1 MTAIGKYSSYFNI
14 GFQGNNGVFSYNL
27 ERAGGKF
34 TVTPAGYILVNDKI
48 DRETE
53 DVHSFQVSHMKL
65 LSNSFCHETLDLST
79 VTVPNLAQSTA

>member
-1 MTAIGKYSSYFNI
+1 
-14 GFQGNNGVFSYNL
+14 VFSYNL

-53 DVHSFQVSHMKL
+53 DVHSFQVSRM
-65 LSNSFCHETLDLST
+65 
-79 VTVPNLAQSTA
+79 

>member
-1 MTAIGKYSSYFNI
+1 M
-14 GFQGNNGVFSYNL
+14 FSYNL

-65 LSNSFCHETLDLST
+65 LSNSFYHETLDLSI
-79 VTVPNLAQSTA
+79 VTVPKSSSIDGIALLKSFHLNGLPT

>member
-1 MTAIGKYSSYFNI
+1 M
-14 GFQGNNGVFSYNL
+14 FSYNL

-53 DVHSFQVSHMKL
+53 DVHSFQVSRVQCSVALITRHEA
-65 LSNSFCHETLDLST
+65 NWYFHGITCHERAFKKRKSLI
-79 VTVPNLAQSTA
+79 

>member
-1 MTAIGKYSSYFNI
+1 M
-14 GFQGNNGVFSYNL
+14 FSYNL

-53 DVHSFQVSHMKL
+53 DVHSFEVSHMKL
-65 LSNSFCHETLDLST
+65 LSSSFCHETLA
-79 VTVPNLAQSTA
+79 TVPNQAMDSKALLSLHLNGLPT